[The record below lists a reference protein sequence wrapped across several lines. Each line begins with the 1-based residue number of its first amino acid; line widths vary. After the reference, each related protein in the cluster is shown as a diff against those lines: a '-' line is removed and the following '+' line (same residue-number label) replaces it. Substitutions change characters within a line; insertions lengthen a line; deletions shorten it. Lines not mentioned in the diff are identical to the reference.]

1 MADKR
6 TAVLTMV
13 VKTHG
18 YALDSINALLFKNAG
33 MILTKM
39 EFPCPEL
46 GSTVISVVVEAANNK
61 VGALSGQLGQLR
73 DVNLKSI
80 TI

>member
-13 VKTHG
+13 VKTNG
-18 YALDSINALLFKNAG
+18 CALDNINALLFKNSG
-33 MILTKM
+33 MIIAKT

-46 GSTVISVVVEAANNK
+46 GSTVISLIVEAPNNK

-80 TI
+80 NV